1 MDEEI
6 IIETLDRVEQE
17 LHNIRVE
24 IHNLNKKLRTATNN
38 TFVTSTGTNYLSIK
52 DLCKF
57 CSCGDTKARKIMA
70 MLPHVRIGKQQ
81 YVLLQDLQKYIK
93 ENNGIVVHW

>member
-24 IHNLNKKLRTATNN
+24 IHNLNK
-38 TFVTSTGTNYLSIK
+38 NYAQPQTI
-52 DLCKF
+52 
-57 CSCGDTKARKIMA
+57 
-70 MLPHVRIGKQQ
+70 
-81 YVLLQDLQKYIK
+81 LLLHLLVQI
-93 ENNGIVVHW
+93 I